1 MLCGRFMWLCPSMSM
16 GDRLTILVAVGAIGA
31 TLGVGPWSNN
41 ARIDDVQEEIREV
54 RALVIDAFKH
64 GDRAD

>member
-1 MLCGRFMWLCPSMSM
+1 MSM